1 MHILWSSQ
9 HIASQTFLMPGALSD
24 EIGPWISGS
33 WQGEHLSGSCAKPST
48 VSAWLGNTCVEAG
61 SNSLSVLPDNA
72 GVSGT
77 CTTAAVCERSGKQT
91 AEGIMLTWSASH
103 QVLCNDRKACG
114 IFNLNLDVREVVLPV
129 FEVRLPFR
137 KVFPF
142 LILAIRYDLIF

>member
-1 MHILWSSQ
+1 M
-9 HIASQTFLMPGALSD
+9 
-24 EIGPWISGS
+24 
-33 WQGEHLSGSCAKPST
+33 
-48 VSAWLGNTCVEAG
+48 EAG

-103 QVLCNDRKACG
+103 QDLCNARKACG

-137 KVFPF
+137 KVYPF